1 MDSSPA
7 YVLTLATGYVRCLSF
22 TPFAPQSAEVDVTS
36 LRCADETHRWTISQG
51 RLWGSDPT
59 EICTYIYIYNINISF
74 QCAISTELVW
84 FLKLVPPHE
93 NIGGHTG
100 EDHWTSMGVG
110 FCGSTRCSSGVSNI
124 PAESRCFGHCR
135 CRSRAAPLR
144 MVM

>member
-59 EICTYIYIYNINISF
+59 EICTYIYIYNINIYLFSVQF
-74 QCAISTELVW
+74 QQNLFGFSSLFLLMKTLGATLGRIIGPRWEL
-84 FLKLVPPHE
+84 
-93 NIGGHTG
+93 
-100 EDHWTSMGVG
+100 
-110 FCGSTRCSSGVSNI
+110 GSVDRHDVR
-124 PAESRCFGHCR
+124 AESRTSQRSLVALDTADAGAERLR
-135 CRSRAAPLR
+135 CGW
-144 MVM
+144 